1 MRENS
6 DDVSITASGA
16 QLLQCQVGG
25 VSAIRDPRIRDDL
38 CPCCEPVVLQGLSL
52 CTKPSSQTHFP
63 HPCPRNTTCFLSRE
77 VCLPYNPKALSGPG
91 CPFPPELPTQLQGT
105 HYRGAHLARLV
116 LSSGMQ
122 STLPLPI
129 QSSGRNSRPGPKP
142 SQPSLSIKRHKD
154 PELHLHPD
162 PTPRGP
168 LCVAMVPVKPV
179 LVWHVCKIPPLF
191 TCCKK

>member
-105 HYRGAHLARLV
+105 HYRGVSSSQAGAQLRHAKYLTTSHPELRKKFQARPQAKPAKPFNQAAQ
-116 LSSGMQ
+116 GPRI
-122 STLPLPI
+122 TPP
-129 QSSGRNSRPGPKP
+129 SRPY
-142 SQPSLSIKRHKD
+142 
-154 PELHLHPD
+154 
-162 PTPRGP
+162 PTRTT
-168 LCVAMVPVKPV
+168 
-179 LVWHVCKIPPLF
+179 VCGYGASEACSGLA
-191 TCCKK
+191 CL